1 MAEKRT
7 STETAELEASTS
19 RWMLAGLVLMGLFVL
34 AFPLFRF
41 YEPAQRADA
50 REEQVT
56 FLSQQGAEVFA
67 ANCESCH
74 GAAGSGAVGPA
85 IGAKEFLESV
95 DDRQLSQLIAVGIP
109 GSEMVAYSNDFG
121 GPLTSEEITAVTT
134 YLRSLEPDAASKP
147 NWRTPL
153 ADESLTGSA
162 LYVLACSRCHGADRM
177 GDEALGYPDIS
188 DASITMQEPDAWI
201 AARISEGYQE
211 MPRFDGVLTPEQIA
225 AVVVYLRTGS
235 DGPAPTTTTTV
246 AGTTTTVTTIPGETT
261 TTTVE
266 ANPDNDE
273 VLALGEALFQRLAGG
288 YGCQECHGPDA
299 MGTPNGPNII
309 GASRSRITN
318 ALNGGIPDMDFS
330 PKLTSDEVEAVYN
343 YLLWLTGRE
352 A

>member
-95 DDRQLSQLIAVGIP
+95 DDRQLSQLIAVG
-109 GSEMVAYSNDFG
+109 
-121 GPLTSEEITAVTT
+121 PLTSEEITAVTT
-134 YLRSLEPDAASKP
+134 YLRSLEPDAPSKP

-153 ADESLTGSA
+153 ADESLTGSE

-177 GDEALGYPDIS
+177 GDESLGYPDIS
-188 DASITMQEPDAWI
+188 SGSITMQESDSWI

-211 MPRFDGVLTPEQIA
+211 MPRFGGVLTNEQIA
-225 AVVVYLRTGS
+225 AIVVYLRTGS
-235 DGPAPTTTTTV
+235 DVITTTTVPGTTTTTP
-246 AGTTTTVTTIPGETT
+246 GQTTSS
-261 TTTVE
+261 TVE
-266 ANPDNDE
+266 ANPDNDD
-273 VLALGEALFQRLAGG
+273 VLALGETLFQRLAGG

-299 MGTPNGPNII
+299 SGTTNGPNIT
-309 GASRSRITN
+309 GASRSAITT

-330 PKLTSDEVEAVYN
+330 PKLTSDEIEAVYE
-343 YLLWLTGRE
+343 YLLWLTSRE
-352 A
+352 E

>member
-7 STETAELEASTS
+7 SIENAELEAATS
-19 RWMLAGLVLMGLFVL
+19 RWMLAGLILMGLFVL

-50 REEQVT
+50 REEQLT

-85 IGAKEFLESV
+85 IGAREFLESV

-109 GSEMVAYSNDFG
+109 GSDMVAYSNDFG
-121 GPLTSEEITAVTT
+121 GPMTSEEITAVTT
-134 YLRSLEPDAASKP
+134 YLRSLEPDAPDKP

-153 ADESLTGSA
+153 ADESLTGSE
-162 LYVLACSRCHGADRM
+162 LYVLACSRCHGVDRM
-177 GDEALGYPDIS
+177 GDESLGYPDIS
-188 DASITMQEPDAWI
+188 AGSITMQESDTWI

-211 MPRFDGVLTPEQIA
+211 MPRFGGVLTPEQIGA
-225 AVVVYLRTGS
+225 IVVYLRTGS
-235 DGPAPTTTTTV
+235 DGPAPTTTIP
-246 AGTTTTVTTIPGETT
+246 GTTTTVTTVPGETT

-266 ANPDNDE
+266 ANPDNDD

-299 MGTPNGPNII
+299 TGTPNGPNIT
-309 GASRSRITN
+309 GASRSAITN
-318 ALNGGIPDMDFS
+318 ALNGIPDMDFS
-330 PKLTSDEVEAVYN
+330 PRLTSDEIEAVYK

-352 A
+352 E